1 MSGPSVDVVIP
12 NYNYA
17 RYLRVCAESVLS
29 QDIEKLRLLIIDNA
43 STDNSVAV
51 AREIAAA
58 DPRVELLLRP
68 VNKGPH
74 ASFNDGID
82 WAGADYF
89 VLLFAD
95 DFLMP
100 GALQRAV
107 SLMQHD
113 RTMAFTYGRDIAIA
127 GDAPMPELPLQ
138 PKAPPY
144 RVETGRAFIE
154 RFCRL
159 GVFQIPAA
167 SLVVRTSAQKAAG
180 HYSEALPHSDDYH
193 MWLRLA
199 LRGRVAAL
207 DCIQV
212 GLRTHGENRSQ
223 QLLKDSQLQH
233 ILHTAHAGE
242 YFFAHEGRA
251 LPDCDVLDGML
262 QKGIAERA
270 YWSAMSHFLR
280 GDARG
285 MQLFRFAF
293 SRRLQTAFLPPVN
306 YLLHRPDTARRLK
319 RFFGGLPAKAFPV
332 SARNGG

>member
-29 QDIEKLRLLIIDNA
+29 QDMEKLRLLIIDNA

-95 DFLMP
+95 DVLTP

-113 RTMAFTYGRDIAIA
+113 RTIAFTYGRDIAIA

-212 GLRTHGENRSQ
+212 GLRTHGQNRSQ

-242 YFFAHEGRA
+242 YFSRMRGGHCRIAMYWMECCKRHCRA
-251 LPDCDVLDGML
+251 RLLVGHV
-262 QKGIAERA
+262 A
-270 YWSAMSHFLR
+270 FLR

-285 MQLFRFAF
+285 MQLFVLPFRGGCK
-293 SRRLQTAFLPPVN
+293 RLSCRLSIIFCTALTP
-306 YLLHRPDTARRLK
+306 R
-319 RFFGGLPAKAFPV
+319 GG
-332 SARNGG
+332 

>member
-29 QDIEKLRLLIIDNA
+29 QDMEKLRLLIIDNA

-95 DFLMP
+95 DVLTP

-113 RTMAFTYGRDIAIA
+113 RTIAFTYGRDIAIA

-138 PKAPPY
+138 PKRRPI
-144 RVETGRAFIE
+144 GLKRAGPSSSGSVGSVSS
-154 RFCRL
+154 RFRQPRL
-159 GVFQIPAA
+159 
-167 SLVVRTSAQKAAG
+167 S
-180 HYSEALPHSDDYH
+180 SEHRHRKRRAIIARRCPIATITTCGCVWRCGGG
-193 MWLRLA
+193 WLRWTVFRWA
-199 LRGRVAAL
+199 CARMGKIA
-207 DCIQV
+207 
-212 GLRTHGENRSQ
+212 RSN
-223 QLLKDSQLQH
+223 
-233 ILHTAHAGE
+233 
-242 YFFAHEGRA
+242 
-251 LPDCDVLDGML
+251 C
-262 QKGIAERA
+262 
-270 YWSAMSHFLR
+270 
-280 GDARG
+280 
-285 MQLFRFAF
+285 
-293 SRRLQTAFLPPVN
+293 
-306 YLLHRPDTARRLK
+306 
-319 RFFGGLPAKAFPV
+319 
-332 SARNGG
+332 